1 MGKGFIGGV
10 ERTANRLPDTSQF
23 SGVSEAIQ
31 ASGVGSGGGGGEG
44 GGRPHLL
51 YGECLLC

>member
-44 GGRPHLL
+44 GGRPHPL